1 MQRSGTK
8 IWITVAITIV
18 LAIIMTIACWDA
30 IHSLVKGISGK
41 ALANRCIRLLSV
53 SDYDGALEVYHSAGD
68 DPIVKANI
76 DQSLAKR
83 ARTLLEQDDF
93 SSTLELSKTF
103 REEESAREAIL
114 RQIGI
119 CAEEAWK
126 DYRIDYI
133 VLQQN
138 LAYEGL
144 YVDALDQL
152 IFDLVCSDIARQD
165 YTNPD
170 SYYRLLSHNGPLMA
184 QMHVFLNETLSD
196 YLASDNWESIS
207 LLYSF
212 LSYVDGEVESIS
224 RTIYDQGCLLMEQS
238 RYEEAEYV
246 LHILDYDPFV
256 KNESYFALLQLRL
269 RELLQEGRYDDAK
282 ILVGGYTDERREILL
297 AIYREYCGE
306 NP

>member
-1 MQRSGTK
+1 MQRSGKK
-8 IWITVAITIV
+8 IWIIVAIAIV
-18 LAIIMTIACWDA
+18 LAVIVTVACRDS
-30 IHSLVKGISGK
+30 IHSLTKRISGN
-41 ALANRCIRLLSV
+41 ALANRCMRLLSV
-53 SDYDGALEVYHSAGD
+53 FDYEGALEVYRSAGD
-68 DPIVKANI
+68 DPIVKDKI
-76 DQSLAKR
+76 DQALAKR
-83 ARTLLEQDDF
+83 ARTLLKQDDF
-93 SSTLELSKTF
+93 SSTLALGKTF

-114 RQIGI
+114 QQIGI
-119 CAEEAWK
+119 CAEEAWQ
-126 DYRIDYI
+126 DYRVDYI
-133 VLQQN
+133 VLQQE
-138 LAYEGL
+138 LSYEGL

-152 IFDLVCSDIARQD
+152 IYDLVCSGIARQD

-224 RTIYDQGCLLMEQS
+224 RTIYDQGCLLMEQR
-238 RYEEAEYV
+238 RYDEAEYV
-246 LHILDYDPFV
+246 LHILDRDPFV

-282 ILVGGYTDERREILL
+282 ILVGGYTGERREILL

>member
-1 MQRSGTK
+1 MHPRSKK
-8 IWITVAITIV
+8 IWITVTIFIV
-18 LAIIMTIACWDA
+18 LAAIVAVACWGR
-30 IHSLVKGISGK
+30 ITS
-41 ALANRCIRLLSV
+41 LANTLSAQAMSNRCARLLSV
-53 SDYDGALEVYHSAGD
+53 FDYEGALELYRSAGD
-68 DPIVKANI
+68 DPVAKEKMN
-76 DQSLAKR
+76 QVLA
-83 ARTLLEQDDF
+83 EQTGTFLKQCDF
-93 SSTLELSKTF
+93 QSTLELSKTF

-114 RQIGI
+114 KKIGM
-119 CAEEAWK
+119 CATEKWA
-126 DYRIDYI
+126 DYRVDFI
-133 VLQQN
+133 VLQQK
-138 LAYEGL
+138 LSYEGL

-152 IFDLVCSDIARQD
+152 IYDLVCTDIARQD

-196 YLASDNWESIS
+196 YLASDNWESAS
-207 LLYSF
+207 LLQSF
-212 LSYVDGEVESIS
+212 LSYVDGHVESVS
-224 RTIYDQGCLLMEQS
+224 RAIYDQGCLLMEQG

-256 KNESYFALLQLRL
+256 KNKSYFALLQLRL